1 MKTVGKRSQSPEDR
15 MTKRPLLFLIASLF
29 ISLAAQAHGPAIAQ
43 TKSIPAPAD
52 VLGFT
57 PGDDRKLASWAK
69 VVEYFK
75 RLAATSDRVK
85 FEEIGKSTMGA
96 PFVYATISAPENLQR
111 LNEYKKIQQQLA
123 DPRILG
129 AGNAGV
135 PARTEREVR
144 AKTAD
149 EDVRPPSDRRA
160 AQLIARGKTIVA
172 ITCGIHSTEVGSY
185 LSSMLI
191 AYRLASSNEPE
202 VQEILKN
209 TIILLVPSTNPD
221 GVDIVNNWY
230 QKTLG
235 TPYEGTDPPELY
247 HKYTGH
253 DDNRDWY
260 AFTQVETQLV
270 VDKILNVWHPQIV
283 HDIHQQ
289 GAFGSRLFLPPY
301 MQPVE
306 PNVPKQIVEGYTEL
320 GNYLAK
326 EMRATGY
333 KGITTDSTYDAW
345 SPSRAYSHYHG
356 GVRILQET
364 ASCRLATPITL
375 KFEQLQSREGY
386 DPKKESA
393 NFGPLWMGGEWHLR
407 DITNT
412 MTTVA
417 FLLLKHAAQNR
428 EHWLERFYEI
438 EKEAVRPRPNDLF
451 AYVIPLEGN
460 SGRLLDILERAGVEF
475 ESPGRFMLN
484 GKVMPQGTA
493 VIRLAQPYASFA
505 RALLIPQKY
514 PDLRDSQ
521 GRPIPPYDVTAHA
534 LPLLQNV
541 SVIPVAKPLRLPKP
555 ARETGGGMNGGCGDP
570 YPPRRA
576 IYRSFVPS
584 MDAGWTSW
592 VLDHDLPPFKC
603 LGWKPIFDAEIRRG
617 ELSANYDTIIIPDQ
631 PRAAILNGHR
641 KGTMPE
647 EYTGGLG
654 EEGVKALRQFV
665 EAGGKLVFLNR
676 ASDFAIEQFKLPV
689 RDVVDGLPR
698 TDFYVPGSILRMEL
712 DTNDPLAKGM
722 PKESIAWVENSPVFE
737 VIQATLRVGDQILAK
752 PSVHAI
758 AWYPKDKDPLLSGWL
773 LGGER
778 IKGKAALVQVDMG
791 KGRIIL
797 FGFRPQYRGQ
807 SRATYPLFFNAI
819 ANR

>member
-1 MKTVGKRSQSPEDR
+1 MHSRLSLILVVLFFITISIQSD
-15 MTKRPLLFLIASLF
+15 ASLRR
-29 ISLAAQAHGPAIAQ
+29 AIAVSQ
-43 TKSIPAPAD
+43 NRLIPAPEQI
-52 VLGFT
+52 LGFR
-57 PGDDRKLASWAK
+57 PGDDRKLASWAQ
-69 VVEYFK
+69 VVQYFQT
-75 RLAATSDRVK
+75 LAAASDRVK

-96 PFVYATISAPENLQR
+96 PFVYATISAPENLKRLAEFKEIQR
-111 LNEYKKIQQQLA
+111 QLA
-123 DPRILG
+123 DPRLLG
-129 AGNAGV
+129 ATAN
-135 PARTEREVR
+135 PAL
-144 AKTAD
+144 AD
-149 EDVRPPSDRRA
+149 RKARS
-160 AQLIARGKTIVA
+160 LISRGKTIIA

-191 AYRLASSNEPE
+191 AYRLASSNDPDIK
-202 VQEILKN
+202 EILQN

-320 GNYLAK
+320 GNYIAK
-326 EMRATGY
+326 EMRGAGF

-364 ASCRLATPITL
+364 ASCRLATPITV
-375 KFEQLQSREGY
+375 KFDQLRPGEGY
-386 DPKKESA
+386 DPRQEAA
-393 NFGPLWMGGEWHLR
+393 NFGPVWQGGEWHIR

-417 FLLLKHAAQNR
+417 FFLLKHAAQNR
-428 EHWLERFYEI
+428 EHWLGRFYEI
-438 EKEAVRPRPNDLF
+438 EKEAVQPGKPGELYALIIPRATHRADVL
-451 AYVIPLEGN
+451 
-460 SGRLLDILERAGVEF
+460 SILSRAGVQIDYPEPF
-475 ESPGRFMLN
+475 
-484 GKVMPQGTA
+484 TA
-493 VIRLAQPYASFA
+493 GGIQYPDATPVILMAQPHAGFA
-505 RALLIPQKY
+505 KAILELQHY
-514 PDLRDSQ
+514 PDLRDAS
-521 GRPIPPYDVTAHA
+521 GRPIPPYDVTAHSVS
-534 LPLLQNV
+534 LLMGVDVKFVYQPFKYRVPSGRGSNGC
-541 SVIPVAKPLRLPKP
+541 I
-555 ARETGGGMNGGCGDP
+555 GGGPSDKLIGL
-570 YPPRRA
+570 YK
-576 IYRSFVPS
+576 SHVPT
-584 MDAGWTSW
+584 MDEGWTRW
-592 VLDHDLPPFKC
+592 VLDHTLPAHLFRYST
-603 LGWKPIFDAEIRRG
+603 LEDAETH
-617 ELSANYDTIIIPDQ
+617 LSASLSKYATIIIPDQ
-631 PRAAILNGHR
+631 PRTAILNGHR
-641 KGTMPE
+641 SGTMPP

-654 EEGVKALRQFV
+654 AEGVKTLREFV
-665 EAGGKLVFLNR
+665 EQGGTLVCLNR

-698 TDFYVPGSILRMEL
+698 TDFYVPGSILRIEL
-712 DTNDPLAKGM
+712 DTTDPIAKGM
-722 PKESIAWVENSPVFE
+722 PKESIAWAENSPVFE
-737 VIQATLRVGDQILAK
+737 VLSAGSADGSSALSAKREQPQTADRTSAFPAPRVTI
-752 PSVHAI
+752 I
-758 AWYPKDKDPLLSGWL
+758 ARYPKDKDPLLSGWL
-773 LGGER
+773 LGGDR
-778 IKGKAALVQVDMG
+778 IKGKAALVEIGMG

-807 SRATYPLFFNAI
+807 SLATYPLFFNAI
-819 ANR
+819 SGK

>member
-1 MKTVGKRSQSPEDR
+1 MLKR
-15 MTKRPLLFLIASLF
+15 LLLIPALLLLIAVSIHSDAVLR
-29 ISLAAQAHGPAIAQ
+29 STTALAQ
-43 TKSIPAPAD
+43 TRSIPAPAD

-75 RLAATSDRVK
+75 KLAAASDRVK

-96 PFVYATISAPENLQR
+96 PFVYATISAPENLKR
-111 LNEYKKIQQQLA
+111 LNEYKEIQRQLA

-129 AGNAGV
+129 SPTN
-135 PARTEREVR
+135 PALADRKAR
-144 AKTAD
+144 A
-149 EDVRPPSDRRA
+149 
-160 AQLIARGKTIVA
+160 LIARGKTIIA

-202 VQEILKN
+202 IQEILRN

-320 GNYLAK
+320 GYYIAK
-326 EMRATGY
+326 EMRAAGF

-364 ASCRLATPITL
+364 ASCRLATPITV

-386 DPKKESA
+386 DPQKESA
-393 NFGPLWMGGEWHLR
+393 NFGPLWRGGEWHIR
-407 DITNT
+407 DITNH
-412 MTTVA
+412 MTTAA
-417 FLLLKHAAQNR
+417 FLLLKHVAQNR
-428 EHWLERFYEI
+428 EHWLQRFYEI
-438 EKEAVRPRPNDLF
+438 EKEAVRPRKPGELAGF
-451 AYVIPLEGN
+451 ILPTPPS
-460 SGRLLDILERAGVEF
+460 SGFSNTFMLREILRRGGVEIS
-475 ESPGRFMLN
+475 ETDKGWLVRSD
-484 GKVMPQGTA
+484 
-493 VIRLAQPYASFA
+493 QPYGSFA
-505 RALLIPQKY
+505 KALLEVQHY
-514 PDLRDSQ
+514 PNLRDSL
-521 GRPIPPYDVTAHA
+521 GRPIPPYDVTAHT
-534 LPLLQNV
+534 LPLLMGVIAEPV
-541 SVIPVAKPLRLPKP
+541 SVPFNYTLRKYSWGGGLYGFCRNQSERLAVYKSHFPAIDEGWTRWLLETKSSTTCMKPLLL
-555 ARETGGGMNGGCGDP
+555 E
-570 YPPRRA
+570 
-576 IYRSFVPS
+576 
-584 MDAGWTSW
+584 
-592 VLDHDLPPFKC
+592 
-603 LGWKPIFDAEIRRG
+603 DAEARAGNLRT
-617 ELSANYDTIIIPDQ
+617 NFDTIVIPDQ
-631 PRAAILNGHR
+631 PRNAILNGHR
-641 KGTMPE
+641 KDTMPS

-654 EEGVKALRQFV
+654 EQGVKALREFV
-665 EAGGKLVFLNR
+665 EQGGTLVCLNR
-676 ASDFAIEQFKLPV
+676 ASDFAIEQFKLPI
-689 RDVVDGLPR
+689 RDVTDGLPR
-698 TDFYVPGSILRMEL
+698 TDFYVPGSILHIEL
-712 DTNDPLAKGM
+712 DTNDPIGAGM

-737 VIQATLRVGDQILAK
+737 IKSDPLARVKI
-752 PSVHAI
+752 I
-758 AWYPKDKDPLLSGWL
+758 AAYPKDKDPLLSGWL
-773 LGGER
+773 LGGDR
-778 IKGKAALVQVDMG
+778 IKGKAALVEVGLG

-807 SRATYPLFFNAI
+807 SLATYPLFFNAI
-819 ANR
+819 TRH